1 MGISR
6 SYVFWA
12 VTSDLECDLIL
23 IISGIEEVNSNGAK
37 RGNCSI
43 KEKKKEKSER
53 RKKIEWFEVSK
64 SYYEP
69 KRALL
74 KKSTFLNS
82 TLSSILECA
91 LILFKIVYMSRSRI
105 ISLQ

>member
-1 MGISR
+1 MEASKIGNFLLKSR
-6 SYVFWA
+6 ALYLFQCLYHA
-12 VTSDLECDLIL
+12 L
-23 IISGIEEVNSNGAK
+23 IIA
-37 RGNCSI
+37 RT
-43 KEKKKEKSER
+43 KEKEKEKEC
-53 RKKIEWFEVSK
+53 FAVSK
-64 SYYEP
+64 SCYGP

-91 LILFKIVYMSRSRI
+91 LILFKILHMSRSRI